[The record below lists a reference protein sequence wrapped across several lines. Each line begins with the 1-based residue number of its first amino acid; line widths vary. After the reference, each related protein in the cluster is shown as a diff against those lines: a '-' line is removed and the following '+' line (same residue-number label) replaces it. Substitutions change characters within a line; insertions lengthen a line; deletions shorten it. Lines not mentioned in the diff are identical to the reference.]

1 MTGGLHISAFSRFKI
16 KPENNLSREKIDRK
30 RGKY

>member
-16 KPENNLSREKIDRK
+16 KPKNNLSHEKIDRK
-30 RGKY
+30 